1 MGFCGP
7 FSPHTLTLTLNQAA
21 TVTEN
26 RMVRPGRP
34 LKEGPDAFVSF
45 QYISIQYIQSSIFI
59 SYLRYISILCL
70 HSKDFQKTLEI
81 SGDIGVVPA
90 WNLMDW

>member
-1 MGFCGP
+1 MGL
-7 FSPHTLTLTLNQAA
+7 SHLTLTLNQAA

-45 QYISIQYIQSSIFI
+45 QYISIQYHSIFNIHFISSIYFDI
-59 SYLRYISILCL
+59 VSSFQGFP
-70 HSKDFQKTLEI
+70 KDI
-81 SGDIGVVPA
+81 GDIGVVPA
-90 WNLMDW
+90 WKLMDW